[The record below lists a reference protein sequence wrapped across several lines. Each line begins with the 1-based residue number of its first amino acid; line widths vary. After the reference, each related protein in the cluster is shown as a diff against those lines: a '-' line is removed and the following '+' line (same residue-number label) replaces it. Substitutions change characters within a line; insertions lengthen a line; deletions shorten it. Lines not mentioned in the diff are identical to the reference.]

1 MTNGII
7 KFDLLR
13 ILSLDSAFQVSQQTV
28 NIVERF
34 GKFIKIANAGIN
46 FKIPFIDQIVT
57 TQSLRIQQLDV
68 RVSTKTK
75 DNVFVDIVVSAQ
87 YKILNEKTQ
96 IYKSFYELEDVKE
109 QINSYL
115 FDVVRAE
122 VPKMKLDEVFEK
134 KDKIANAIKTELSE
148 AIDGFG
154 YAIVKTLVTDIDVD
168 ERIVRAMNE
177 IVASER
183 EKFAAIEKGEA
194 EKILMVKRAE
204 AESESK
210 KLQGEGI
217 ANQRIAII
225 NGFKES
231 INKMN
236 DIKGIDSTE
245 ILNLILITQYFD
257 TLKDVASSES
267 NTIML
272 PNSPSGFND
281 ISSQIREAIISGN
294 LISKDKNILPSLD

>member
-1 MTNGII
+1 MLNGVIQ
-7 KFDLLR
+7 FDFLR
-13 ILSLDSAFQVSQQTV
+13 LISLDSAFQVSQQTV
-28 NIVERF
+28 GIVERF
-34 GKFIKIANAGIN
+34 GKFVKIADSGIN

-75 DNVFVDIVVSAQ
+75 DNVFVDVVVSAQ
-87 YKILNEKTQ
+87 YRILNDKNQ
-96 IYKSFYELEDVKE
+96 IYKSYYELEDVQE

-134 KDKIANAIKTELSE
+134 KDEIANAIKVELSE

-154 YAIVKTLVTDIDVD
+154 YEIVKTLVTDIDVD
-168 ERIVRAMNE
+168 DRIIQAMNE

-183 EKFAAIEKGEA
+183 EKLAAIEKAEA

-204 AESESK
+204 AEAESK
-210 KLQGEGI
+210 KLQGQGI

-225 NGFKES
+225 DGFKES
-231 INKMN
+231 IDKMKEI
-236 DIKGIDSTE
+236 DGIKSNE
-245 ILNLILITQYFD
+245 VLNLILITQYFD
-257 TLKDVASSES
+257 TLKDVASSDS
-267 NTIML
+267 NTIMM
-272 PNSPSGFND
+272 PNSPSNFND
-281 ISSQIREAIISGN
+281 IGNQIREAIISAN
-294 LISKDKNILPSLD
+294 IISKEDI

>member
-1 MTNGII
+1 MI
-7 KFDLLR
+7 KKNKSIDLLR

-28 NIVERF
+28 SLIERF
-34 GKFIKIANAGIN
+34 GKFIKISNAGIN

-87 YKILNEKTQ
+87 YKILNDKSQ
-96 IYKSFYELEDVKE
+96 IYKSYYELEDVQS

-134 KDKIANAIKTELSE
+134 KDEIANAIKNELSE

-154 YAIVKTLVTDIDVD
+154 YEIVKTLVTDIDVD
-168 ERIVRAMNE
+168 KRIVQAMNE

-183 EKFAAIEKGEA
+183 EKFAAIEKAEA
-194 EKILMVKRAE
+194 AKILMVKKAE

-231 INKMN
+231 IDKMN
-236 DIKGIDSTE
+236 EINGIESNE

-272 PNSPSGFND
+272 PNSPSAFSD
-281 ISSQIREAIISGN
+281 ISAQIREAVISGN
-294 LISKDKNILPSLD
+294 LVSKNK

>member
-1 MTNGII
+1 MLNGINN
-7 KFDLLR
+7 FDFLR
-13 ILSLDSAFQVSQQTV
+13 IISLDSAFQVSQQTV
-28 NIVERF
+28 SIIERF
-34 GKFIKIANAGIN
+34 GKFTKIADAGIN

-75 DNVFVDIVVSAQ
+75 DNVFVDVVVSAQ
-87 YKILNEKTQ
+87 YRILDDKNQ
-96 IYKSFYELEDVKE
+96 IYKSYYELEDVQE

-134 KDKIANAIKTELSE
+134 KDEIANAIKIELGE

-154 YAIVKTLVTDIDVD
+154 YEIVKTLVTDIDVD
-168 ERIVRAMNE
+168 DRIIQAMNE

-183 EKFAAIEKGEA
+183 EKLAAIEKAEA

-204 AESESK
+204 AEAESK

-231 INKMN
+231 IDEMKK
-236 DIKGIDSTE
+236 IEGIQSTE

-257 TLKDVASSES
+257 TLKDVAASDS
-267 NTIML
+267 NTIMM
-272 PNSPSGFND
+272 PNSPSNFSEIGT
-281 ISSQIREAIISGN
+281 QIREAIISGN
-294 LISKDKNILPSLD
+294 LVSKKD

>member
-1 MTNGII
+1 MLNGVIQ
-7 KFDLLR
+7 FDFLR
-13 ILSLDSAFQVSQQTV
+13 LISLDSAFQVSQQTV

-34 GKFIKIANAGIN
+34 GKFVKIADAGIN

-75 DNVFVDIVVSAQ
+75 DNVFVDVVVSAQ
-87 YKILNEKTQ
+87 YRILNDKNQ
-96 IYKSFYELEDVKE
+96 IYKSYYELEDVQE

-134 KDKIANAIKTELSE
+134 KDEIANAIKIELGE

-154 YAIVKTLVTDIDVD
+154 YEIVKTLVTDIDVD
-168 ERIVRAMNE
+168 ERIIQAMNE

-183 EKFAAIEKGEA
+183 EKLAAIEKAEA

-204 AESESK
+204 AEAESK
-210 KLQGEGI
+210 KLQGQGI

-225 NGFKES
+225 DGFKES
-231 INKMN
+231 IDKMKEI
-236 DIKGIDSTE
+236 DGIKSNE
-245 ILNLILITQYFD
+245 VLNLILITQYFD
-257 TLKDVASSES
+257 TLKDVASSDS
-267 NTIML
+267 NTIMM
-272 PNSPSGFND
+272 PNSPSNFND
-281 ISSQIREAIISGN
+281 IGNQIREAIISGN
-294 LISKDKNILPSLD
+294 IISKEDI

>member
-1 MTNGII
+1 MKHLKNEV
-7 KFDLLR
+7 DVLR
-13 ILSLDSAFQVSQQTV
+13 IISLGFAFQVSQQTV
-28 NIVERF
+28 SIVERF
-34 GKFIKIANAGIN
+34 GKFIKLADAGIN
-46 FKIPFIDQIVT
+46 FKIPLIDQIVT

-87 YKILNEKTQ
+87 YKILNDKAQ
-96 IYKSFYELEDVKE
+96 IYKSFYELEDVKA

-134 KDKIANAIKTELSE
+134 KDEIANAIKTELSE

-154 YAIVKTLVTDIDVD
+154 YEIVKTLVTDIDVD
-168 ERIVRAMNE
+168 DRIVKAMNE

-183 EKFAAIEKGEA
+183 EKFAAIEKAEA

-231 INKMN
+231 IDKMN
-236 DIKGIDSTE
+236 GIEGIESNE

-257 TLKDVASSES
+257 TLKDVASSPS

-272 PNSPSGFND
+272 PNSPSGFTD
-281 ISSQIREAIISGN
+281 ISSQIRDAIISAN
-294 LISKDKNILPSLD
+294 LIITDDSKRS

>member
-1 MTNGII
+1 MLNGVIQ
-7 KFDLLR
+7 FDFLR
-13 ILSLDSAFQVSQQTV
+13 LISLDSAFQVSQQTV
-28 NIVERF
+28 SIVERF
-34 GKFIKIANAGIN
+34 GKFVKIADSGIN

-87 YKILNEKTQ
+87 YRILNDKNQ
-96 IYKSFYELEDVKE
+96 IYKSYYELEDVKE

-134 KDKIANAIKTELSE
+134 KDEIANAIKVELSE

-154 YAIVKTLVTDIDVD
+154 YEIVKTLVTDIDVD
-168 ERIVRAMNE
+168 DRIIQAMNE

-183 EKFAAIEKGEA
+183 EKLAAIEKAEA

-204 AESESK
+204 AEAESK
-210 KLQGEGI
+210 KLQGQGI

-225 NGFKES
+225 DGFKES
-231 INKMN
+231 IDKMN
-236 DIKGIDSTE
+236 EIDGIKSNE
-245 ILNLILITQYFD
+245 VLNLILITQYFD
-257 TLKDVASSES
+257 TLKDVASSDS
-267 NTIML
+267 NTIMM
-272 PNSPSGFND
+272 PNSPSNFND
-281 ISSQIREAIISGN
+281 IGNQIREAIISSN
-294 LISKDKNILPSLD
+294 IISKENI

>member
-1 MTNGII
+1 M
-7 KFDLLR
+7 
-13 ILSLDSAFQVSQQTV
+13 
-28 NIVERF
+28 
-34 GKFIKIANAGIN
+34 
-46 FKIPFIDQIVT
+46 
-57 TQSLRIQQLDV
+57 
-68 RVSTKTK
+68 STKTK

-87 YKILNEKTQ
+87 YKILNDKSQ
-96 IYKSFYELEDVKE
+96 IYKSYYELEDVQS

-115 FDVVRAE
+115 FNVVRAE

-134 KDKIANAIKTELSE
+134 KDEIANAIKNELSE

-154 YAIVKTLVTDIDVD
+154 YEIVKTLVTDIDVD
-168 ERIVRAMNE
+168 KRIVQAMNE

-183 EKFAAIEKGEA
+183 EKFAAIEKAEA
-194 EKILMVKRAE
+194 AKILMVKKAE

-217 ANQRIAII
+217 AII

-231 INKMN
+231 IDKMN
-236 DIKGIDSTE
+236 EINGIESNE

-272 PNSPSGFND
+272 PNSPSAFSD
-281 ISSQIREAIISGN
+281 ISAQIREAVISGN
-294 LISKDKNILPSLD
+294 LVSKNK